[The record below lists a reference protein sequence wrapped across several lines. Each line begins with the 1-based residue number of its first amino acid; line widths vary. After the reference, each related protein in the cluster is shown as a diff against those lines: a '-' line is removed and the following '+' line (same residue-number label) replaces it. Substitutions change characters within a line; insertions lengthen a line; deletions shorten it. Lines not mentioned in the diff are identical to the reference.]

1 MIGGED
7 TKDRFAKWRVFIPG
21 LIMLAIAWG
30 PLFVVPILL
39 RPFHV
44 DLMGFGMAWGLF
56 LALPLSVAGVLT
68 LIGGVFALIIRAAR
82 N

>member
-1 MIGGED
+1 MN
-7 TKDRFAKWRVFIPG
+7 WRVFVPG
-21 LIMLAIAWG
+21 LAMLGIGWG

-44 DLMGFGMAWGLF
+44 DLMGFSMARGF
-56 LALPLSVAGVLT
+56 VVALPATIAGVVT